1 MKNPIVKCIVCE
13 ELIGADHAYDE
24 SHCCEECHRITQ
36 MVNAKEDAE
45 DAAYSA
51 YRDARRGL

>member
-1 MKNPIVKCIVCE
+1 MKNPIVKCIACE

-24 SHCCEECHRITQ
+24 SHCCEECYERTQ
-36 MVNAKEDAE
+36 RELAKEDAE

-51 YRDARRGL
+51 YRDASRGL